1 MIWSY
6 INSKAFPFIVH
17 PLKIQNLTLD
27 KIFSRSLNLFGN
39 IGVKWHFPLYSHWE
53 IFNKS
58 TLSLFEE
65 FYRSLTTDKTD
76 VSSAKSLGLKSN
88 PLGKSFIHTKKN
100 NGRKVHPWETPAL
113 MRHHLDEWPLRT
125 TLWCL
130 FLINN
135 NWGNVSW
142 NIWNSSV
149 AHTLR
154 FVSF

>member
-1 MIWSY
+1 MI
-6 INSKAFPFIVH
+6 
-17 PLKIQNLTLD
+17 
-27 KIFSRSLNLFGN
+27 KIFLAPWICLETSGLNDIFH
-39 IGVKWHFPLYSHWE
+39 WYAHWE
-53 IFNKS
+53 IFNNS

-88 PLGKSFIHTKKN
+88 PLAKSFIYTKKN

-113 MRHHLDEWPLRT
+113 MRHHLAEWPLRT

-142 NIWNSSV
+142 SIWNSSV
-149 AHTLR
+149 AYTLR